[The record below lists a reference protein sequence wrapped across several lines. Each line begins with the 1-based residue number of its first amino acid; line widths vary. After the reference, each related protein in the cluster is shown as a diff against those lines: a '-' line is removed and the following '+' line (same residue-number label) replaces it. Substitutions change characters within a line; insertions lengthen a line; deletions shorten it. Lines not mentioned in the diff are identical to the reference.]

1 MAHPSTSERSS
12 ERHPEALEARLTPRR
27 AHVTGID
34 LVEPLDVAEDFHEAS
49 RLYPHVVDPRANG
62 AGRAD
67 LGPDLRA
74 ATARAVKRYATC
86 PFHPLPD
93 ARLGTH
99 TFAHALAQRRSRS
112 GTGNELDVCDL
123 ASLLHA
129 GYGVTGGVPRTN
141 RPLRTAPSGGA
152 LYPLE
157 LYVVA
162 QRVRGIESALHHYDP
177 LRHGLERL
185 RTLALPDDLSS
196 LTPYGELFASCA
208 AAIVV
213 TGSYWRSRF
222 KYGLRGYR
230 FALLEAGHVAQNVL
244 LAVAALQ
251 LSCVPLGGFF
261 DRRVDDLLGIDGV
274 YESSLYLLPIWA
286 YES

>member
-1 MAHPSTSERSS
+1 MARASTSERSS
-12 ERHPEALEARLTPRR
+12 ERRPEALEAGLTPRR

-34 LVEPLDVAEDFHEAS
+34 RIEPLDAAEDFHEAS
-49 RLYPHVVDPRANG
+49 RLYPHVVDPRATG

-67 LGPDLRA
+67 LGPDLHA
-74 ATARAVKRYATC
+74 ATARAVKRHATC
-86 PFHPLPD
+86 PFQPLPEP
-93 ARLGTH
+93 RLGSR
-99 TFAHALAQRRSRS
+99 TFADALTRRRSRS
-112 GTGNELDVCDL
+112 GTGDGLDVCDL

-129 GYGVTGGVPRTN
+129 GYGVTGAVPRTD
-141 RPLRTAPSGGA
+141 RPLRAAPSGGA

-162 QRVRGIESALHHYDP
+162 QRVRGVEPALHHYDP

-185 RTLALPDDLSS
+185 RPLVLPDALSS
-196 LTPYGELFASCA
+196 PTPYSELLVSCA
-208 AAIVV
+208 AAIMV
-213 TGSYWRSRF
+213 TGSFWRSRF

-230 FALLEAGHVAQNVL
+230 FALLEAGHVAQNIL

-261 DRRVDDLLGIDGV
+261 DRRVDELLDIDGL
-274 YESSLYLLPIWA
+274 YESSLYLLPLWA
-286 YES
+286 SES